1 MMSKVATLAAPV
13 EVTERFC
20 HTCYRDEDDGAMMLV
35 HVLHE
40 DDLWCRNCIAS
51 FSSYNVR
58 EAIKTTQGPVKAP
71 VGATIIQYPI
81 TVEV

>member
-1 MMSKVATLAAPV
+1 MMSSPAVLISPD
-13 EVTERFC
+13 EITERFC
-20 HTCYRDEDDGAMMLV
+20 HTCYRDEDDGAMLV

-40 DDLWCRNCIAS
+40 DELWCRNCIAS

-58 EAIKTTQGPVKAP
+58 EAIKPTQGPVKAP